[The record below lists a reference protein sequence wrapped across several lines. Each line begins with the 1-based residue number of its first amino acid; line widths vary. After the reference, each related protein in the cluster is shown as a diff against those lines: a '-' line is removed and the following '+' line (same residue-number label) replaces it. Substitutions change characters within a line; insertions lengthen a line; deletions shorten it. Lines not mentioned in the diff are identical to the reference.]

1 MDTIKKVF
9 SEAYYPEK
17 YMKEDNHVVDNS
29 INYAQPYESDLS
41 KSLILEEVKRYY
53 SEKAEED
60 KEDDYKEDSFQYEG
74 GDHTYNLDSSKD
86 VTHRPELPPI
96 KMEEIKRFDPELTD
110 NIFNSLQSQRNISDR
125 PLNSARGS
133 ARDSAVNNE
142 NDDDLSV
149 YEVQSDDQ
157 ENTMASVNTGLME
170 SESRS
175 NGNLKMMIIFGILF
189 GILIF
194 SAAI

>member
-9 SEAYYPEK
+9 SDAYYPEK
-17 YMKEDNHVVDNS
+17 YMREDLQPVDNS

-53 SEKAEED
+53 SEKGEEN
-60 KEDDYKEDSFQYEG
+60 KEDSFHYEG
-74 GDHTYNLDSSKD
+74 GDHTHNFDSSKD
-86 VTHRPELPPI
+86 VTNRPDLPPLQ
-96 KMEEIKRFDPELTD
+96 MEEIKRFDAELTD
-110 NIFNSLQSQRNISDR
+110 NIFSSLQSQRNISDR
-125 PLNSARGS
+125 PLNSDRVS
-133 ARDSAVNNE
+133 DVNND

-149 YEVQSDDQ
+149 YEVQSDDE
-157 ENTMASVNTGLME
+157 ENTMASENIGLIE

-175 NGNLKMMIIFGILF
+175 NGNLKLMIIFGILL

>member
-9 SEAYYPEK
+9 SDAYYPEK
-17 YMKEDNHVVDNS
+17 YMREDLQPVDNS

-53 SEKAEED
+53 SEKGEED
-60 KEDDYKEDSFQYEG
+60 KEDSFQYAG
-74 GDHTYNLDSSKD
+74 GDHTHNFDSSKD
-86 VTHRPELPPI
+86 VTNRPDLPPI
-96 KMEEIKRFDPELTD
+96 KMEEIKRFDPEITD

-125 PLNSARGS
+125 PLNS

-157 ENTMASVNTGLME
+157 ETTKASVNTGLIE

-175 NGNLKMMIIFGILF
+175 NGNLKLMIIFLILL
-189 GILIF
+189 GVLIF

>member
-9 SEAYYPEK
+9 SDAYYPEK
-17 YMKEDNHVVDNS
+17 YMREDLQPVDNS

-53 SEKAEED
+53 SEKEEEEED
-60 KEDDYKEDSFQYEG
+60 KEDSFQYAG
-74 GDHTYNLDSSKD
+74 GDHTHNFDSSKD
-86 VTHRPELPPI
+86 VTNRPDLPPI
-96 KMEEIKRFDPELTD
+96 KMEEIKHFDGELTD
-110 NIFNSLQSQRNISDR
+110 NIFSSLQSQRNISDR
-125 PLNSARGS
+125 PLNSAR
-133 ARDSAVNNE
+133 DSAVNND

-149 YEVQSDDQ
+149 YEVQSDDE
-157 ENTMASVNTGLME
+157 ENTMASVNIGLIE

-175 NGNLKMMIIFGILF
+175 NGNLKLMIIFGILL